1 MLEESYIRPYKITY
15 LILIPARPNFYRPPQ
30 RILLLLR
37 VRSSDPLPNNKY
49 ASILMRKNKMPPPV
63 HNFLEKGE

>member
-1 MLEESYIRPYKITY
+1 MKGLNIWAHNSKKRSLRTYKITY

-37 VRSSDPLPNNKY
+37 VRSSDPLPN
-49 ASILMRKNKMPPPV
+49 ILKICSRSEPRAV
-63 HNFLEKGE
+63 SR